1 MMCSYQLFLY
11 YMKKKHIVLLGSLLV
26 VSLLFVINTQKSFA
40 ACECVRQ
47 SSSPADQYDNQGLPI
62 PPDAYGMWI
71 STPIDNATEPFC
83 PLGTGPSCID
93 HGAGII
99 APLCENHPCNVYTQG
114 FVRTWFR
121 VPTLGDLIGNAIRLI
136 FFIAGLYALV
146 LMLLGAFEWVSS
158 GGDDKKL
165 TSARGKIMNAVIGL
179 VVMVAIL
186 TLVIVLE
193 QVVFGG
199 KVCLGISCP
208 INMGDL
214 SIIK

>member
-1 MMCSYQLFLY
+1 M
-11 YMKKKHIVLLGSLLV
+11 VLIGALAV
-26 VSLLFVINTQKSFA
+26 VGAVFAIHTATVEA
-40 ACECVRQ
+40 ACECIRDVAPAGTQ
-47 SSSPADQYDNQGLPI
+47 YDSQGISIPADAYGVWTTTPVSPVNPADQEPTCPSRPAGVV
-62 PPDAYGMWI
+62 PPCY
-71 STPIDNATEPFC
+71 
-83 PLGTGPSCID
+83 
-93 HGAGII
+93 GAG
-99 APLCENHPCNVYTQG
+99 APGDLMVDCACNVYTQG

-146 LMLLGAFEWVSS
+146 LLLLGGFEWVSS

-165 TSARGKIMNAVIGL
+165 SSARGKIINAIIGL
-179 VVMVAIL
+179 VVMVAVL
-186 TLVIVLE
+186 TLVILLE

-214 SIIK
+214 SLIK